1 MMKRTG
7 HVGLETLGPPALG
20 GLLLANRGGRDGTR
34 EGGDGDD
41 GLGVHFWVVVDCR
54 VDECCYI
61 SAAVWDSCSS
71 VLTVSECLCVS
82 AALF

>member
-41 GLGVHFWVVVDCR
+41 GLGVHFGCRFVVGD
-54 VDECCYI
+54 
-61 SAAVWDSCSS
+61 
-71 VLTVSECLCVS
+71 VS
-82 AALF
+82 AC